1 MRSVEY
7 RDALRAML
15 DRVSASTAVRLSGL
29 HRAATAGVDGMLI
42 DVFLDQDAEGPFGV
56 WARFEGADSF
66 DLDRQLGDDRELF
79 SVIWGEEG
87 WEPPVPPRPA
97 DWSRE
102 QLEDAIVEVVADW
115 IDPLIPKGTPVLR
128 WEVVTPHGATDPIP
142 VGPDHD

>member
-7 RDALRAML
+7 RDALRAVL
-15 DRVSASTAVRLSGL
+15 DRVSASTDVRLSGL
-29 HRAATAGVDGMLI
+29 HRAATAGVEGVLI
-42 DVFLDQDAEGPFGV
+42 DVFLDQDAEGPFAV

-66 DLDRQLGDDRELF
+66 GLDRQLGDDRELF

-142 VGPDHD
+142 VGPGHD

>member
-7 RDALRAML
+7 RDALRAVL
-15 DRVSASTAVRLSGL
+15 DRVSASTDVRLSGL
-29 HRAATAGVDGMLI
+29 HRAATAGVEGVLI

-66 DLDRQLGDDRELF
+66 GLDRQLGDDRELF

-115 IDPLIPKGTPVLR
+115 IDPLIPQGMPVLR

-142 VGPDHD
+142 VGPGHD